1 MEPIGPI
8 HVSEPGLIV
17 LDLTATDEA
26 TLQAAV
32 EEPAG
37 CWATSGTRR
46 VGRVPGEPGVNVRLS
61 TPTCAADPSAASPA
75 DWRQPPGWP
84 GPGCLVGRLGVG
96 LGIGGMRVVSA
107 WDRSGYAGPADPPS
121 GGLLGG

>member
-37 CWATSGTRR
+37 CWATSDT
-46 VGRVPGEPGVNVRLS
+46 
-61 TPTCAADPSAASPA
+61 A
-75 DWRQPPGWP
+75 
-84 GPGCLVGRLGVG
+84 
-96 LGIGGMRVVSA
+96 GG
-107 WDRSGYAGPADPPS
+107 AGPQRAGCERTALYAD
-121 GGLLGG
+121 LRC